1 MTWLQILGLIL
12 MLMPLV
18 GVVILAFIVDWQGTL
33 FSLAMVGMM
42 FLGAFLLRDKL

>member
-12 MLMPLV
+12 LLLPV
-18 GVVILAFIVDWQGTL
+18 VSIVILAFIVDWQGTL

-42 FLGAFLLRDKL
+42 FIGAFLLRDKL